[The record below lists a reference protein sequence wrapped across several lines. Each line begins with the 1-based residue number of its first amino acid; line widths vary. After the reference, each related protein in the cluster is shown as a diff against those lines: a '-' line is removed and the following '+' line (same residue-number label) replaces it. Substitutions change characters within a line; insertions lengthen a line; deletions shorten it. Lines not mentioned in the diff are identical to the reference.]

1 LVEIGAPKGAPYG
14 AKRIATNVSGLRGR
28 SYVSDTETAASLAV
42 RRLTARQLTEIAPD
56 VGTRASDIAPVLAS
70 NMAEFNFNN
79 IYQQAAFIGQMAV
92 ESQNFTKLTE
102 GLYYTTAARL
112 MEVFPSKFKT
122 VGSTQPY
129 LRNPE
134 GLANYAY
141 AGRNGNGNVASGD
154 GYRFRGGGFIQVTG
168 RANYRVAGYEDNP
181 DALRT
186 LAGATTASVRWWVRN
201 GLLRLTTVALNQTEF
216 RAITVTVNGRAALHA
231 SERWRAYQRALVVFR
246 RTTEESER

>member
-1 LVEIGAPKGAPYG
+1 MSVRPRPINA
-14 AKRIATNVSGLRGR
+14 SGLRGR
-28 SYVSDTETAASLAV
+28 SYGDDAETTRSVAA
-42 RRLTARQLTEIAPD
+42 RRLTARQLTEIAPG
-56 VGTRASDIAPVLAS
+56 VGDRASDIAPVLAS
-70 NMAEFNFNN
+70 NMAEYNVNN

-112 MEVFPSKFKT
+112 MEVFPSKFRT
-122 VGSTQPY
+122 VASTQPY

-134 GLANYAY
+134 GLANYVY

-168 RANYRVAGYEDNP
+168 RANYRVAGFEDDP

-186 LAGATTASVRWWVRN
+186 VAGATTASVRWWVRN
-201 GLLRLTTVALNQTEF
+201 GLLRATLLELNRSAF
-216 RAITVTVNGRAALHA
+216 RAITETVNGRAALHA
-231 SERWRAYQRALVVFR
+231 SERWQAYQRALVVFR